1 MFHMHVN
8 IFENTSENHLSRPV
22 VLILA
27 GLRESPSQLK
37 KKKKKTVGQDWSSPG
52 PIKLE
57 YQHEVAG
64 EEGVLNWA
72 LVAAKAHHVIPMC
85 SLG

>member
-8 IFENTSENHLSRPV
+8 IFEYTSENHLSRPV
-22 VLILA
+22 VLFLA
-27 GLRESPSQLK
+27 GLRESPSQL